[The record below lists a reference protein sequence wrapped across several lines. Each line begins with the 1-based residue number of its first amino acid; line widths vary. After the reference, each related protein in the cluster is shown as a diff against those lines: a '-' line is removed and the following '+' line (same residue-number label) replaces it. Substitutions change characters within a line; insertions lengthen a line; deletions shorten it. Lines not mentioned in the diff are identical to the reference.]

1 MSKVMY
7 TDYQISGNLR
17 RATKKGLLA
26 ALSKKQLIEL
36 TDKYFRDEN
45 GVLHCAYSWEPIVN
59 QDDLE
64 LEHVIPISRGGG
76 TVLFNVV
83 PSISSI
89 NGMGEEK
96 KANKNLLD
104 WWEERVFYKTELL
117 ENLVKYILESYEISM
132 KHEASEQEY
141 IYEQDNPISKKSVNV
156 ELAKIE
162 NRKYNREKI
171 SYFQFL
177 TSCLIKLR
185 ENGININS
193 YLDRLNNL
201 QENKLFEF
209 YEKQRTIQTELFN
222 LFKIYC
228 PEYKY
233 DITTSINYFPILEKY
248 KNNTIS
254 DIIKE
259 ISKRINEVNKYC
271 FEHNLNANEILH
283 TIIYY
288 QEILWEDNYT
298 IKKLEE
304 ISMKRLN
311 DLCDEIEK
319 FCIKN
324 GWFPRA
330 QIYLGNSQMKERSD
344 LSDEELYEVRLCGKY
359 KNNKKQLSQNQKS
372 KIQQLKKQYSKQK
385 IIDTSELYEEIID
398 FTIKKWFP
406 RGSLRMQRKELTAQE
421 QEESLLY
428 INYRNHISKFTKE
441 QFDQLETLK
450 ENKSYLRVSFDQ
462 QYMKIVE
469 FVEHNGY
476 FPRTKVKGEGDL
488 YHSYYRNRENF
499 TKEQLDN
506 LDELRQQK
514 SFFDYNA
521 VAIIEELKEFI
532 RINKRFPQSEIRE
545 NGIRL
550 NASQFTKEQQYEVN
564 LYAKFRRTKNR
575 IPKKIMEE
583 LEHLRERL
591 YYDELYESILAFID
605 TNGHFPISINKKENG
620 KILKAEELSPEK
632 LYEKR
637 LYSNFAQAKRKNK
650 FRFEQIAN
658 LLELQKS
665 KQIYFCRANQIY
677 NQLIDFINTY
687 HRFPKG
693 SIWKN
698 NQQLTRAQMTDEEI
712 YEVNLYLGYYRLK
725 EYLTEEQQIFIDSN
739 KIHDENKRRAS

>member
-26 ALSKKQLIEL
+26 SLSKKQLIEL
-36 TDKYFRDEN
+36 TDKYFRDKN

-59 QDDLE
+59 QNDLE

-104 WWEERVFYKTELL
+104 WWEERAFYKTELL
-117 ENLVKYILESYEISM
+117 ENLVKYILEAYEISM

-209 YEKQRTIQTELFN
+209 YERQRTIQTELFN

-288 QEILWEDNYT
+288 QEILWQDNYT

-385 IIDTSELYEEIID
+385 IIDTSELYEKIID

-450 ENKSYLRVSFDQ
+450 ENRSYLRVSFDQ
-462 QYMKIVE
+462 QYMEIVE
-469 FVEHNGY
+469 FVENNGY

-488 YHSYYRNRENF
+488 YNSYYRNRGNF

-650 FRFEQIAN
+650 FTFEQIAN

-665 KQIYFCRANQIY
+665 KQNYFCRANQIY

-712 YEVNLYLGYYRLK
+712 YEVNLYHGYYRLK